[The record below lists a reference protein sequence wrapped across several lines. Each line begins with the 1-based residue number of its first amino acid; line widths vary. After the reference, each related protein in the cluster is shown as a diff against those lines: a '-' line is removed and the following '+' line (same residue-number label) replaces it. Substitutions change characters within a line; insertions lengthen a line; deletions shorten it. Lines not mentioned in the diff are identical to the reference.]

1 MKYNSY
7 TQLSK
12 YEGKKSFMSMK
23 VCRGNSK
30 HGINKVLWKCSAIC
44 CLLCIKNSWPSVINK
59 ESISFYLPGYWNG
72 RKGDG
77 RKAILVL
84 FLLSAI
90 FSHFAFIFILLFFYF
105 LSVELIY
112 SLLTKLLF
120 LGLTQ
125 NIRVETSE

>member
-1 MKYNSY
+1 M
-7 TQLSK
+7 
-12 YEGKKSFMSMK
+12 
-23 VCRGNSK
+23 
-30 HGINKVLWKCSAIC
+30 
-44 CLLCIKNSWPSVINK
+44 
-59 ESISFYLPGYWNG
+59 
-72 RKGDG
+72 
-77 RKAILVL
+77 L